1 MEEEVAAASV
11 DAMAVAAGREVVV
24 KVVAASEAAAAVA
37 APLACDRLRTHDI
50 CIDRSCLPGRSDTME
65 GMPRGRNHSQSCW
78 YTRLPAAAA
87 MAVMAEEE
95 EAVAASVEAMAA
107 VAAVA
112 AAATA
117 VASGHGRIR
126 THDICIGRSCL
137 PGCSDT
143 IQGMPRTCNH

>member
-87 MAVMAEEE
+87 MAVMAAEE
-95 EAVAASVEAMAA
+95 EAAAAAVEATAA
-107 VAAVA
+107 V
-112 AAATA
+112 ATA